1 MLLLPLFGWKWESK
15 GRGCSVKTENG
26 CSVKTEKALNIK
38 TSKRCLII
46 NSYLL
51 KNYLHKRLSICCEGV
66 INPVLWSYLVTTYE
80 VLLSY
85 LVTMIELQV
94 NYFLLQNLFYKVFF
108 IYLCTYSNIITA
120 IILNFVR
127 IFHTFPKYK
136 FRIIFFDLFRRIDS

>member
-1 MLLLPLFGWKWESK
+1 MTNDRHTEIQYISIYSL
-15 GRGCSVKTENG
+15 CSVENEK
-26 CSVKTEKALNIK
+26 VKAAGVRLKMRTGTEKALNIK

-85 LVTMIELQV
+85 LVTTNKLQV
-94 NYFLLQNLFYKVFF
+94 NYLLLKNLFYKVFF

-120 IILNFVR
+120 IIQKIYF
-127 IFHTFPKYK
+127 
-136 FRIIFFDLFRRIDS
+136 